1 MVIELLI
8 NALNGQGKPCPTLIF
23 RDLFYFHSILA
34 LMPLFNMSN
43 GAHIF
48 VIGIPMLSEKAYQ
61 DVCFIAESTFVK
73 IVNIL
78 AEALNLIVERCFGMV
93 VQRE

>member
-1 MVIELLI
+1 MPICKISNSDHISLI
-8 NALNGQGKPCPTLIF
+8 DIN
-23 RDLFYFHSILA
+23 
-34 LMPLFNMSN
+34 
-43 GAHIF
+43 
-48 VIGIPMLSEKAYQ
+48 MLSEKAYQ

-93 VQRE
+93 VQLE